1 MSTMSKIHNLS
12 KTAGQVPEE
21 GSRPEEG
28 EEEED
33 PRDPRTIT
41 RKTLTSIASI
51 MGGATTP
58 KAAQKR
64 RKTWQEFSKKK
75 R

>member
-1 MSTMSKIHNLS
+1 MSTMSKIHNLT
-12 KTAGQVPEE
+12 KTAGQAPEE
-21 GSRPEEG
+21 ALRPEEG

-33 PRDPRTIT
+33 PRGPRTIT

-51 MGGATTP
+51 MGGATAP
-58 KAAQKR
+58 KGTQKQ
-64 RKTWQEFSKKK
+64 RKKWQEFSKKK

>member
-1 MSTMSKIHNLS
+1 MLTMSKIHNLS
-12 KTAGQVPEE
+12 KTAGQAPEE
-21 GSRPEEG
+21 GSHPEEG
-28 EEEED
+28 EED

-51 MGGATTP
+51 MEGATAP

-64 RKTWQEFSKKK
+64 RKTWQEFNKKK